1 MIFKTKPDVECVAVQ
16 NAILVICKDKFPNLY
31 TVQEMFLINL
41 QKIFLKKREKYT
53 IYKMRKKNKI
63 KIFHTT
69 NSLDVGNILSP

>member
-41 QKIFLKKREKYT
+41 QNFFKKEKYT
-53 IYKMRKKNKI
+53 IYKMKI
-63 KIFHTT
+63 IIIIIIK
-69 NSLDVGNILSP
+69 